1 VIPELERLIELYARL
16 RETRPEEREPLMQ
29 ALLRACEPYARNTG
43 GDVEKVLE
51 FVKSAY
57 LRKRA
62 ADNRRAGRPPGF
74 GA

>member
-1 VIPELERLIELYARL
+1 MIPELERLIELYARL
-16 RETRPEEREPLMQ
+16 RETRPVEREQPMR
-29 ALLRACEPYARNTG
+29 ALLRACEPYVRNTG
-43 GDVEKVLE
+43 GDMGRVLE

-62 ADNRRAGRPPGF
+62 ADNKRAGRPPGF